1 MVFRR
6 PYAFLIKYFRLIHII
21 LFILFAYITFKANS
35 ILTFFKDYINYKGSM
50 EIISSDYINVW
61 IFIFSILIIGIS
73 IIIFFLM
80 RYKKKPK
87 LFYVI
92 TSIVSVISIILFLYL
107 YGNIKVLESTSMAAR
122 EIRLLRDI
130 SRFNYW
136 MLFIMCIP
144 TLIRGLG
151 FDIKKFNFNKDL
163 QDLNLSKEDS
173 EEIEISTNLSSDKIL
188 TTGRRGIRELKY
200 YYAENKFFINII
212 LGVVAV
218 ILILIFPFNKFVIH
232 GTLSEKQMLSTRYFN
247 FKVIDSYVSDRN
259 RISRDNAYVIVKF
272 STKGKISKYNF
283 KLDNFVLKSKDNDYI
298 PSLKYYYYFLM
309 ILVQDIKR
317 EELATNKYNEYI
329 FVYNINSEDK
339 NSKFT
344 LNYLGNDRKIRP
356 LQVLWNKSYFYLF
369 CIMKDYIH
377 E

>member
-92 TSIVSVISIILFLYL
+92 TSIVSVISMILFLYL
-107 YGNIKVLESTSMAAR
+107 YGNIKALESTSMAAR

-136 MLFIMCIP
+136 ILFIMCIP

-298 PSLKYYYYFLM
+298 PSLK
-309 ILVQDIKR
+309 
-317 EELATNKYNEYI
+317 
-329 FVYNINSEDK
+329 
-339 NSKFT
+339 
-344 LNYLGNDRKIRP
+344 
-356 LQVLWNKSYFYLF
+356 
-369 CIMKDYIH
+369 
-377 E
+377 

>member
-173 EEIEISTNLSSDKIL
+173 
-188 TTGRRGIRELKY
+188 RELKY

-283 KLDNFVLKSKDNDYI
+283 KLDNFVLKSKNNDYI
-298 PSLKYYYYFLM
+298 PSLKYYYYFD
-309 ILVQDIKR
+309 DIGTGYKR

-329 FVYNINSEDK
+329 LHIYISG
-339 NSKFT
+339 T
-344 LNYLGNDRKIRP
+344 RK
-356 LQVLWNKSYFYLF
+356 
-369 CIMKDYIH
+369 
-377 E
+377 

>member
-6 PYAFLIKYFRLIHII
+6 PYAFLIKHFRLIHII

-35 ILTFFKDYINYKGSM
+35 ILTFFKDYISYKGSM
-50 EIISSDYINVW
+50 EIISSNYINVW
-61 IFIFSILIIGIS
+61 IFISSILIIGIS

-107 YGNIKVLESTSMAAR
+107 YGNIKALESTSMAAR

-136 MLFIMCIP
+136 ILFIMCIP

-232 GTLSEKQMLSTRYFN
+232 GTLNEKQMLSTRYFN

-272 STKGKISKYNF
+272 STKGKISKYSF

-298 PSLKYYYYFLM
+298 PSLKYYYYFD
-309 ILVQDIKR
+309 DIGTGYKK
-317 EELATNKYNEYI
+317 EELATNEYKEYI

-339 NSKFT
+339 NSKLT
-344 LNYLGNDRKIRP
+344 LNYLGDDSKIRLIP
-356 LQVLWNKSYFYLF
+356 SVL
-369 CIMKDYIH
+369 

>member
-92 TSIVSVISIILFLYL
+92 TSIVSVISIIL
-107 YGNIKVLESTSMAAR
+107 
-122 EIRLLRDI
+122 LLRDI

-298 PSLKYYYYFLM
+298 PSLKYYYYFD
-309 ILVQDIKR
+309 DIGTGYKR

-344 LNYLGNDRKIRP
+344 LNYLGNDRKIRLTP
-356 LQVLWNKSYFYLF
+356 SAL
-369 CIMKDYIH
+369 

>member
-6 PYAFLIKYFRLIHII
+6 PYAFLIKHFRLIHII

-212 LGVVAV
+212 LSVVAV
-218 ILILIFPFNKFVIH
+218 ILILIFPFNKF
-232 GTLSEKQMLSTRYFN
+232 
-247 FKVIDSYVSDRN
+247 
-259 RISRDNAYVIVKF
+259 
-272 STKGKISKYNF
+272 
-283 KLDNFVLKSKDNDYI
+283 
-298 PSLKYYYYFLM
+298 FL
-309 ILVQDIKR
+309 
-317 EELATNKYNEYI
+317 T
-329 FVYNINSEDK
+329 
-339 NSKFT
+339 
-344 LNYLGNDRKIRP
+344 
-356 LQVLWNKSYFYLF
+356 
-369 CIMKDYIH
+369 
-377 E
+377 